1 MALVSDSHRRSSPLA
16 SPARLLRGRWWGAH
30 LAAAVAVGAALVYV
44 VLGGGSWGG
53 PGSPVAGTVV
63 RATIDGDTVRVDID
77 GVSEDVRLIGI
88 DTPETVHPTR
98 PVECFGP
105 EASAHIAELLPEGTA
120 VVLQRDTEER
130 DHFGRLLAYVVR
142 ADDGLFVNEAM
153 VRGGFAEVL
162 TIAPNVTH
170 TATFTAAAA
179 EARRDGLGLWVAC
192 SGAVPSGP

>member
-1 MALVSDSHRRSSPLA
+1 MAPVSTPPRTSPLA

-30 LAAAVAVGAALVYV
+30 LAVAVAVGAALVYV
-44 VLGGGSWGG
+44 VLGGTLWGRA
-53 PGSPVAGTVV
+53 PSPVAGTVV

-120 VVLQRDTEER
+120 VVLERDTEER
-130 DHFGRLLAYVVR
+130 DHFGRLLAYVLR
-142 ADDGLFVNEAM
+142 AADGLFVNEAM
-153 VRGGFAEVL
+153 VRAGYAEVL
-162 TIAPNVTH
+162 TIAPNVAH

-179 EARRDGLGLWVAC
+179 EARREGRGLWVAC